1 MVNFQTKVCQ
11 VQWFESMIRKVNMS
25 EIGIENTYCYDQRL
39 IVITVN
45 HTGLLFDHEMPE
57 KELLDP

>member
-1 MVNFQTKVCQ
+1 MVNIRTKVCQ

-45 HTGLLFDHEMPE
+45 HTGLLFDHEIPE